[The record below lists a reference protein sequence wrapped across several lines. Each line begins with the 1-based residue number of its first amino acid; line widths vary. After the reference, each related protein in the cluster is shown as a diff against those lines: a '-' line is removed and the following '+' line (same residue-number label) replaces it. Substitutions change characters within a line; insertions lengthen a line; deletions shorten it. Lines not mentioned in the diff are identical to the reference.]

1 MLLDT
6 PPQAV
11 FDQFTSLTT
20 KIFGVPVSLI
30 SVIDLDRQFFKSA
43 FGLPEPVRSARET
56 PLTHSFCRHVVA
68 HNSTLAVPDSREDEI
83 FRDNPSVRELGVVAY
98 AGAPVRDADGVAFAA
113 LCAIDSRPR
122 EWSGRELQIL
132 EMLAGQVTREVALRE
147 ILIDMGVDA
156 LQTKSRD
163 EMKSR
168 IGRADRHDLRTPLGA
183 LLLSLEAVREVGA
196 LNPDQIQFLGMAE
209 SSIETVLGM
218 VDSLIDIGS
227 VDSRGAEAMTFRPTE
242 VRPLVESAR
251 AQVALLAREKNIEL
265 AAETEEDT
273 FLLDGPKF
281 LRVLVN
287 LLANGIKFTPAGGMV
302 RLRAEFSGQGL
313 RITVSDSGIG
323 ISPEELEL
331 IFTEGYRVDKDART
345 RRSTGLGLT
354 FCQRI
359 VLAHRGTIQV
369 ESELGRGTVFTIFL
383 PGTEATPG

>member
-11 FDQFTSLTT
+11 FDQFTKRTT

-43 FGLPEPVRSARET
+43 FGLPEPVSLARET

-68 HNSTLAVPDSREDEI
+68 HNSTLAVPDSRDDEI
-83 FRDNPSVRELGVVAY
+83 FRNNPSVKELGVVAY
-98 AGAPVRDADGVAFAA
+98 AGAPVRDAEGVPFAA

-122 EWSGRELQIL
+122 EWSARELEIL
-132 EMLAGQVTREVALRE
+132 EMLSEQVTREVVLKE
-147 ILIDMGVDA
+147 TLMDMGVEA
-156 LQTKSRD
+156 LRTKSR
-163 EMKSR
+163 EETKSR

-183 LLLSLEAVREVGA
+183 LLLSVEAVREVGS
-196 LNPDQIQFLGMAE
+196 LNPEQIQFLQRAE
-209 SSIETVLGM
+209 SNIETVLGM
-218 VDSLIDIGS
+218 VDSLIDSCS
-227 VDSRGAEAMTFRPTE
+227 VDIRGAEAMTFRLTE
-242 VRPLVESAR
+242 VRPLMDSAR
-251 AQVALLAREKNIEL
+251 NQVALLAREKNIEL
-265 AAETEEDT
+265 SAEAEDGG

-302 RLRAEFSGQGL
+302 RLHAQSSVQGL
-313 RITVSDSGIG
+313 KITVSDSGIG
-323 ISPEELEL
+323 ISSEELQL

-359 VLAHRGTIQV
+359 VQAHGGTIQV
-369 ESELGRGTVFTIFL
+369 ESEPGRGTVFTIFL
-383 PGTEATPG
+383 PASNGAGS